1 MKTPIQLVILAGIML
16 FRCPPAGAQPTELS
30 SCFEPGTF
38 CAEAPFDTLETN
50 GMDCGQTFRIIQGR
64 VAFPPLVNV
73 GPVTIRVR
81 TYGYPATT
89 PLYVEV
95 RGPNRGGLGCTT
107 VLAASLVLIAYGFP
121 TQCGGV
127 WESIGPIDLT
137 RNGIPFGTEYHVQL
151 EGFREY
157 GGQTVAVSCIQVV
170 RDTTSAVAAVSWGGL
185 KRLYRDP

>member
-1 MKTPIQLVILAGIML
+1 MRTRVVRFVLTLLALLGGGA
-16 FRCPPAGAQPTELS
+16 AGAQPTELF

-38 CAEAPFDTLETN
+38 CSEAPFDTLETYD
-50 GMDCGQTFRIIQGR
+50 MDCGQTFKIIQGR
-64 VAFPPLVNV
+64 VAFPPLRNL

-81 TYGYPATT
+81 TYGRPATT

-95 RGPNRGGLGCTT
+95 RGPNRAGLGCTT
-107 VLAASLVLIAYGFP
+107 VLAGSLVLIAYGFP

-137 RNGIPFGTEYHVQL
+137 RTGVPMGEEYHVQL

-157 GGQTVAVSCIQVV
+157 GGQTVAVSCVEV
-170 RDTTSAVAAVSWGGL
+170 TRGTTPVSAVTWGNM
-185 KRLYRDP
+185 KRTYR